1 MVGSG
6 IPGVHDDRV
15 DYDYR
20 ITPTKNGWKAII
32 VLMGVFIAIG
42 IVTKVMI

>member
-1 MVGSG
+1 MVGSD

-15 DYDYR
+15 EFDPR
-20 ITPTKNGWKAII
+20 ITPTPNGWKAII

-42 IVTKVMI
+42 IITKVMI